1 MSLTREQIVTLH
13 TPIKASRV
21 AEHPY
26 THMSYLE
33 TWDVLAHLSRVF
45 GVDGWDKAVLDCQL
59 VFEDCHDVP
68 AKGRTPAKAGVWD
81 VTYRAT
87 VRLTVWDPD
96 HRTPTIKEDCATGS
110 ALHQPGRGDAHDLAV
125 KSAVSD
131 ALKRAAKDLGDQFGL
146 SLYDRGS
153 LGGVLTRSLVYEY
166 AGKGAANFRPPH
178 DPVTGEI
185 AERKEERPAPAEVP
199 TAPRAV
205 RPPPGQGRLAPPPP
219 ADNDLAAAATFD
231 DEPPPWEPPGD
242 AFTDADRDPSPPSPP
257 TPAER
262 RSGNGA
268 SRVRGRPGGAPDL
281 GRRIY
286 AICAAQKLDL
296 LDTLENL
303 VGRRVTHTDQLTDVE
318 KSEVYAAL
326 QAAKP

>member
-205 RPPPGQGRLAPPPP
+205 RPPPAR
-219 ADNDLAAAATFD
+219 AAW
-231 DEPPPWEPPGD
+231 P
-242 AFTDADRDPSPPSPP
+242 RRHPP
-257 TPAER
+257 TTTWPLRR
-262 RSGNGA
+262 RSTT
-268 SRVRGRPGGAPDL
+268 SPRRGSRPGTLSPTLTVTPRRPRRPRRPSAAVAT
-281 GRRIY
+281 GRR
-286 AICAAQKLDL
+286 
-296 LDTLENL
+296 
-303 VGRRVTHTDQLTDVE
+303 G
-318 KSEVYAAL
+318 
-326 QAAKP
+326 